1 MKRTI
6 PLSKKIL
13 YLVLISLVL
22 SFLVIK
28 YLNLQNGSLIY
39 TPGSS
44 YLRYETYF
52 GTKIEKEYDSYKD
65 IQNLF
70 FDNDEINQI
79 ESDFSNT
86 AVFSDFHMFLLFSLI
101 FFVIFYFFSKYNFAF
116 ANENEKNTPINSEQN
131 QTKIK
136 SKENFDNKNLKS
148 IETLEELKESGL
160 LTENE
165 YQEKVQKLRDKIQF
179 EQIKDSDEYQKLKDL
194 FDKGIL
200 SSDEFETKLKL
211 LQNKFQE
218 NNHIFSF
225 EDQTFRIV
233 DGFSE
238 GIGLAINSELDY
250 GFVDE
255 KGKIVIDFIFEHAE
269 NFKNDTAKV
278 RYNGEF
284 RMIDKKGNFI

>member
-79 ESDFSNT
+79 ESDFFFS

-101 FFVIFYFFSKYNFAF
+101 FFVIFFFFSKYNFYF
-116 ANENEKNTPINSEQN
+116 ANEN
-131 QTKIK
+131 
-136 SKENFDNKNLKS
+136 D
-148 IETLEELKESGL
+148 
-160 LTENE
+160 
-165 YQEKVQKLRDKIQF
+165 
-179 EQIKDSDEYQKLKDL
+179 
-194 FDKGIL
+194 
-200 SSDEFETKLKL
+200 
-211 LQNKFQE
+211 
-218 NNHIFSF
+218 
-225 EDQTFRIV
+225 
-233 DGFSE
+233 
-238 GIGLAINSELDY
+238 
-250 GFVDE
+250 
-255 KGKIVIDFIFEHAE
+255 
-269 NFKNDTAKV
+269 
-278 RYNGEF
+278 
-284 RMIDKKGNFI
+284 